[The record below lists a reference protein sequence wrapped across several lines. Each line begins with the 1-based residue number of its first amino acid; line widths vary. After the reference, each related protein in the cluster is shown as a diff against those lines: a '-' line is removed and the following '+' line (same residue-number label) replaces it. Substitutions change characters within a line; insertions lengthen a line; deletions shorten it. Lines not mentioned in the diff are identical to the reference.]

1 MWWSEEDAG
10 LVCSREPETVP
21 GEAAARA
28 GHVQHTP
35 PLHMAHAS
43 DSETVVSGKSHLR
56 SGGRGTE
63 EHKDSFCK
71 GKQMT
76 QIDNV

>member
-1 MWWSEEDAG
+1 MVLRRG
-10 LVCSREPETVP
+10 RGPGVVPEMVP

-56 SGGRGTE
+56 SGGREQKST
-63 EHKDSFCK
+63 
-71 GKQMT
+71 MT
-76 QIDNV
+76 VSAK